1 MGQWP
6 EEFDEL
12 IDVLYGM
19 VEDAWS
25 VPLGKDKCVIERE
38 KVLDILDELRGNLP
52 GEIKAAREIVEK
64 RNELIAAGKKDADAI
79 RKAAED
85 KARQVVSSSELTQLA
100 KKRAQEIVSAAE
112 KQSRELKAAANAY
125 CSDMLK
131 KTEESV
137 SASLSDLRKLRAEFN
152 AVAGKNTVSAPETAP
167 EEKED

>member
-1 MGQWP
+1 MAGGI
-6 EEFDEL
+6 DEL

-38 KVLDILDELRGNLP
+38 KVLDILDELRGNMP

-85 KARQVVSSSELTQLA
+85 KARQVLSSSELTQQA
-100 KKRAQEIVSAAE
+100 RKHAQEIVANAE
-112 KQSRELKAAANAY
+112 KQAKELKAAANAY
-125 CSDMLK
+125 CGDLLK
-131 KTEESV
+131 RTEESV
-137 SASLSDLRKLRAEFN
+137 SGSLSDLRKLRSEFN
-152 AVAGKNTVSAPETAP
+152 AVAGRTAQSVPAPTEPNNADQ
-167 EEKED
+167 EA